1 MFELRLHFPVQGVC
15 LSPGF
20 TWSESVE
27 DAEPAKIV
35 HNPNESFVAGCA
47 GGTCLV
53 RVAKI
58 IPALL
63 KEQAVRI
70 PGNLGYSMFK
80 FSQFASM
87 VQNAAGW
94 LKARGLVAQ
103 EHIGI
108 LSQDTLDYKVRLL
121 ACMQLGV
128 VPVLLSW
135 RQPLAIQEAMLS
147 VAKCTKLLAS
157 CHYEPPNS

>member
-1 MFELRLHFPVQGVC
+1 M
-15 LSPGF
+15 
-20 TWSESVE
+20 E

-35 HNPNESFVAGCA
+35 HNPNESFVTGCA